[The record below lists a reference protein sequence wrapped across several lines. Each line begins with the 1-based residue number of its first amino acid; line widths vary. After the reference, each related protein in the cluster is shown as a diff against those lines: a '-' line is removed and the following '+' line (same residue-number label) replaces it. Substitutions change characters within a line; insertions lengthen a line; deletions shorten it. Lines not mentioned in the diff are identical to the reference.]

1 MKQVLIYLVEFL
13 KEHHGIS
20 MSEMSKGIGKSR
32 NFIREAITRGYEDE
46 EKYKQIIN
54 DLEYTFIY
62 PRYISEFIL
71 FIEKKHQEELYK
83 TEIAGD
89 NLIDSLHKK
98 LEVMNQSEI
107 AQDKVITKQGETINQ
122 LQQRLIESN
131 RGHNKSIEI
140 KNKTINDL
148 EHRILVLGKDVD
160 RAWENIQRQN
170 ATIVELNNTITTKDK
185 FIDGQ
190 DEEINS
196 LISSLDSYKSMSDKQ
211 QELIGELKKEN
222 KTLSSRTGRQDIY
235 IKSLEEM
242 HEDLKSDN
250 KDLGIENNKLQ
261 TYNYTLIGLLA
272 ISSAIALSIVFLRYM

>member
-1 MKQVLIYLVEFL
+1 MEIKGEKQMKQVLIYLVEFL

-62 PRYISEFIL
+62 PRDISELIL
-71 FIEKKHQEELYK
+71 FMGKKHQEELYK

-107 AQDKVITKQGETINQ
+107 AQDKVITKQGETI
-122 LQQRLIESN
+122 RS
-131 RGHNKSIEI
+131 
-140 KNKTINDL
+140 L
-148 EHRILVLGKDVD
+148 EHRIVVLGKDAD

-261 TYNYTLIGLLA
+261 TYNYPLIGLLA